1 MGRRHEWWS
10 QLVCAASFEG
20 CTAGRRKARG
30 YLVGGKIQQNW
41 HLNLKRFSWLTLID
55 RNGCGLCLEPCL
67 DINYLATRVRR
78 NPWIVTPWILL
89 RELGFF
95 ESPLLCLESPKKRNI
110 QVFSPENNVAVFSL
124 SNLPDFFW
132 LRLRPEISRTQN
144 CHLKV
149 TFSST
154 CWRSLSHP
162 KKVTRNCQGVTF
174 SKAHH
179 FGYPTGFCCIR
190 WWQIALH
197 LLHCCRI
204 RKCLREKK
212 RLFVFFWTR
221 DWDVRKFRVFFVFF
235 KDDLMCFK
243 HLSFWSIYVEFQGK
257 WYFLSTTGWF

>member
-1 MGRRHEWWS
+1 MDCHPMNLTSW
-10 QLVCAASFEG
+10 
-20 CTAGRRKARG
+20 AR
-30 YLVGGKIQQNW
+30 LFWKPTFV
-41 HLNLKRFSWLTLID
+41 
-55 RNGCGLCLEPCL
+55 
-67 DINYLATRVRR
+67 
-78 NPWIVTPWILL
+78 
-89 RELGFF
+89 LGITQ
-95 ESPLLCLESPKKRNI
+95 KKKHSS
-110 QVFSPENNVAVFSL
+110 VFSENNVAVFSL

-235 KDDLMCFK
+235 KDDLTVSNISLFEVSMLNFRVSDIFCQQQGDSSQIWSKRWFMEFGWVR
-243 HLSFWSIYVEFQGK
+243 SFQQSGHGLYGFCT
-257 WYFLSTTGWF
+257 SN